1 MVLKKISQLIGYLIV
16 LGMQVAYNLFV
27 IWGIHMYDFGTPWIS
42 NKTTIIVLSLPTM
55 IAFNIIFF
63 IITAIAFGVLVSKD
77 KKKEEKKGFEKVPD
91 KIKDW
96 FKGEAKE
103 DKDFKIPQKIIN
115 EIKKEWDKEM
125 AKKDKE

>member
-16 LGMQVAYNLFV
+16 LGMQVAYNLFL
-27 IWGIHMYDFGTPWIS
+27 IWGLHMYDFASPWIT
-42 NKTTIIVLSLPTM
+42 NKATIILLSLPT
-55 IAFNIIFF
+55 IISFNILFLIL
-63 IITAIAFGVLVSKD
+63 TGIAFGILVSKD

-103 DKDFKIPQKIIN
+103 EEEFTIPQKIIN
-115 EIKKEWDKEM
+115 EIKKEWEKEQ
-125 AKKDKE
+125 AKKEKE